1 MIIKMSTHQE
11 VITSMDMYILN
22 NNVKKH
28 MKENVTEVRRK
39 LNDFY
44 S

>member
-1 MIIKMSTHQE
+1 
-11 VITSMDMYILN
+11 MYTLN